1 MKKFLQK
8 IYKIKIFK
16 RLVPSV
22 LKLYIKIFKKNFLII
37 KHNDIYLKLNLL
49 NPIDREI
56 YLKGQYEKEQIEYLL
71 KHIKEKK
78 IKYFIDIGAHMG
90 FYSVMISKEN
100 LKVYAFEPIL
110 NNYSQLYDNKN
121 LNQFDNMEIFN
132 FALSNIEKDI
142 EMWVPDKEK
151 TGGYSIYDREDEEIN
166 KYKIEEINKSKSKSK
181 IGDNI
186 IKIENKKIA
195 IKIDVERHEFKV
207 LEGLS
212 KLFRQNEIL
221 LQIEVFKERQQK
233 IISYLRDKNFQHIN
247 TIEKDFYFKNF

>member
-1 MKKFLQK
+1 
-8 IYKIKIFK
+8 
-16 RLVPSV
+16 
-22 LKLYIKIFKKNFLII
+22 
-37 KHNDIYLKLNLL
+37 
-49 NPIDREI
+49 
-56 YLKGQYEKEQIEYLL
+56 
-71 KHIKEKK
+71 
-78 IKYFIDIGAHMG
+78 MG

-212 KLFRQNEIL
+212 KIFRQNEIL
-221 LQIEVFKERQQK
+221 LQIELFKERQQK

-247 TIEKDFYFKNF
+247 TIEKDYYTSCACQVVLSKHKMLLLNAFYTIESNFKLLTKYFVHRNYRQIVLNIIQA